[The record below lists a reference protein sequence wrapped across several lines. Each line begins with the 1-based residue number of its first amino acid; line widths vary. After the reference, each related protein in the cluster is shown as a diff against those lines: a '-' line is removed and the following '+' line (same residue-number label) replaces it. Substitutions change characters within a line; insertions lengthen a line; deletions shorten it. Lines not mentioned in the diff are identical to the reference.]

1 MTRGTLATL
10 RDLMP
15 PRALTQ
21 SQALRVAELQAQRL
35 LTMTG
40 IKGPPVPASV
50 ITDIPKIVVHR
61 IVPWPVSGATS
72 WTKGAWNVIIKGDEP
87 YGRRRFTLAHEF
99 KHILDYRHIDIAY
112 PSTPFMNHRERAEAV
127 CDFFAGCLLVPRTWL
142 KNAWASGTQDTK
154 ELAAL
159 FQVTPAAIQTRLLQ
173 TGIVDRV
180 KRCEEATERTFLRA
194 SDEYRSTASQEPSE
208 PMSIEFLEAA
218 L

>member
-1 MTRGTLATL
+1 MSRGTLATL

-21 SQALRVAELQAQRL
+21 GQALRIAELQAQRL
-35 LTMTG
+35 LEISG
-40 IKGPPVPASV
+40 VKEPPVPVSV
-50 ITDIPKIVVHR
+50 ITDIPKIMVQR
-61 IVPWPVSGATS
+61 MVPWPVSGATS

-99 KHILDYRHIDIAY
+99 KHILDYRHIDVAY
-112 PSTPFMNHRERAEAV
+112 PSTQFMTHRERAEAI

-142 KNAWASGTQDTK
+142 KKAWANGTQNTK
-154 ELAAL
+154 QLAEL

-180 KRCEEATERTFLRA
+180 QRCEEATEPTFFRVSDGYRTMA
-194 SDEYRSTASQEPSE
+194 SRELSTPLN
-208 PMSIEFLEAA
+208 IEVLETA

>member
-21 SQALRVAELQAQRL
+21 GEALRIAELQAQRL
-35 LTMTG
+35 LEIAG
-40 IKGPPVPASV
+40 IKEPPVPVSV
-50 ITDIPKIVVHR
+50 ITDIPKIVVQR
-61 IVPWPVSGATS
+61 MVPWPVSGATS

-87 YGRRRFTLAHEF
+87 FGRRRFTLAHEF
-99 KHILDYRHIDIAY
+99 KHILDYRHIDVAY
-112 PSTPFMNHRERAEAV
+112 PSTQFMSHRQRAEAI

-142 KNAWASGTQDTK
+142 KNAWTNGLQDTR

-173 TGIVDRV
+173 TGLIDRV
-180 KRCEEATERTFLRA
+180 QRHENPTESKFFRVGDCFT
-194 SDEYRSTASQEPSE
+194 STASQELSRPL
-208 PMSIEFLEAA
+208 SIEALEAA

>member
-1 MTRGTLATL
+1 MTLGTLTTL

-21 SQALRVAELQAQRL
+21 GQALRIAELQAQRL
-35 LTMTG
+35 LELSG
-40 IKGPPVPASV
+40 IKEPPVPASV
-50 ITDIPKIVVHR
+50 ITDIPKILVKR

-99 KHILDYRHIDIAY
+99 KHILDYRSIDVAY
-112 PSTPFMNHRERAEAV
+112 PSTQFMSHRQRAEAI

-142 KNAWASGTQDTK
+142 KNAWANTTQDTK

-173 TGIVDRV
+173 TGIVERSP
-180 KRCEEATERTFLRA
+180 RCEEASGPVFFRLGEETARA
-194 SDEYRSTASQEPSE
+194 ICQELSRPL
-208 PMSIEFLEAA
+208 SIESLEAA

>member
-15 PRALTQ
+15 PRALAQ
-21 SQALRVAELQAQRL
+21 GQALRIAELQAQRL
-35 LTMTG
+35 LEITG
-40 IKGPPVPASV
+40 IKEPPVPVTV
-50 ITDIPKIVVHR
+50 ITDIPKIVVQR
-61 IVPWPVSGATS
+61 VVPWPVSGATS

-99 KHILDYRHIDIAY
+99 KHIVDYRHIDVAY
-112 PSTPFMNHRERAEAV
+112 PSTQFMNHRERAEAI

-142 KNAWASGTQDTK
+142 KNAWANGTQNTK
-154 ELAAL
+154 ELGEL

-173 TGIVDRV
+173 TGIVERV
-180 KRCEEATERTFLRA
+180 QRCDQTTERTFFRV
-194 SDEYRSTASQEPSE
+194 SDGYRSMASREPSK
-208 PMSIEFLEAA
+208 PLSIETQEAA